1 MNVNAASLLSSVVTR
16 EMADLNT
23 SDHLPI
29 VVSLDKCKSDAVNLA
44 EDLGKRVSWGSLDDT
59 SVGKFVNEVSS
70 LLNPLLNNGY
80 SDVEE
85 VGAEIE
91 YVSKGLVECGFS
103 TLPLVSGR
111 KKKVWKDKQ
120 LSDLCEGSWQ
130 ARKLRVEAGRPQ
142 GGPLYD
148 EKCRLMA

>member
-1 MNVNAASLLSSVVTR
+1 
-16 EMADLNT
+16 MADLNT

-29 VVSLDKCKSDAVNLA
+29 VVSLDKCKSDAVNVA
-44 EDLGKRVSWGSLDDT
+44 EDLGKRVSWGGLDDT

-91 YVSKGLVECGFS
+91 YVSKGLVEYLAVG
-103 TLPLVSGR
+103 
-111 KKKVWKDKQ
+111 KW
-120 LSDLCEGSWQ
+120 
-130 ARKLRVEAGRPQ
+130 
-142 GGPLYD
+142 
-148 EKCRLMA
+148 EKE